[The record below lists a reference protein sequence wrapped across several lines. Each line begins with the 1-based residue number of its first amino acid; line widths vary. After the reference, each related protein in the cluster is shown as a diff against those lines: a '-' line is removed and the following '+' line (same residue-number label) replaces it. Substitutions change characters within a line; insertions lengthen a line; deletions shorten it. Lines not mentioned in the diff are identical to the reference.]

1 MCGICGVVAPG
12 RPPESA
18 TVRAMAS
25 ALAHRGPDGDGF
37 FDAPGVALGHRRLS
51 IIDLSHAGD
60 QPFASADGA
69 LQLIHNGEVYNYR
82 ELRAELEGM
91 GHRFRSATDT
101 EVVLAAYLEWGERC
115 VERFNGMWAFALWDA
130 REQRL
135 FASRDRLGVKPFYYR
150 WDGERLAFASEL
162 KAFRA
167 DPGGGPL
174 RANLPIVRDYVARD
188 RFDHTDET
196 FFEGIVKLPTAHSLV
211 LDAGGLRL
219 KRYWRLE
226 RRDPPAGDPIEAVR
240 ELFLDSVRLRLRSD
254 VRVGTALSGGIDSSA
269 VACTVDRLL
278 RDEAESARPVGDRQA
293 TFTVYFDVPGYDER
307 PYARAVVERTLA
319 RPTWVSF
326 TDRELV
332 EALPS
337 IVESHDE
344 PFRSTSICAGWFVMR
359 AARAAGVTV
368 VLDGQGGDEVFAG
381 YPAYLPAR
389 WADLLA
395 AGRLAELG
403 RELQG
408 QAGAYGAANAAR
420 VLARTLA
427 PAAVESALRARRSGS
442 DGLLHPDLRGLPPH
456 IETVRSPFPD
466 RLRTLMTRIL
476 TVRGLPELLHAEDRN
491 SMAHSLE
498 ARVPFL
504 DYRLVELAY
513 ALDGGELLRRGVTKS
528 AIRRAL
534 ADVLPPAVAARTDK
548 LGFATPEA
556 VWLRG
561 ALGDLAGDVFASC
574 AFAERGFVDAAAARR
589 RLDDHRA
596 GRVEAGFEL
605 WRALNV
611 ELWARGFL
619 DGPAV

>member
-1 MCGICGVVAPG
+1 MCGICGVAALG
-12 RPPESA
+12 RPAESD
-18 TVRAMAS
+18 TVRRMSA

-37 FDAPGVALGHRRLS
+37 FAAPGIALGHRRLS

-69 LQLIHNGEVYNYR
+69 LQLIHNGEIYNYR
-82 ELRAELEGM
+82 ELRHELAGK
-91 GHRFRSATDT
+91 GHHFRSATDT
-101 EVVLAAYLEWGERC
+101 EVILAAYLEWGERC
-115 VERFNGMWAFALWDA
+115 VERFNGMWAFALWDGCA
-130 REQRL
+130 QRL
-135 FASRDRLGVKPFYYR
+135 FASRDRFGVKPFYYR
-150 WDGERLAFASEL
+150 WDGTRLAFASEL

-167 DPGGGPL
+167 DPTGGPL

-188 RFDHTDET
+188 WFDHTDET
-196 FFEGIVKLPTAHSLV
+196 FFEGIVKLPAAHSLV
-211 LDAGGLRL
+211 LDERGLGVT
-219 KRYWRLE
+219 RYWRLE

-278 RDEAESARPVGDRQA
+278 RTEAESARPVGDRQA
-293 TFTVYFDVPGYDER
+293 TFTAFFDLPGYDER

-319 RPTWVSF
+319 TPTWVSF

-359 AARAAGVTV
+359 AARAAGITV

-389 WADLLA
+389 WGDLLA
-395 AGRLAELG
+395 AGRVAEFG
-403 RELQG
+403 RELAA
-408 QAGAYGAANAAR
+408 QASTYGAPNA
-420 VLARTLA
+420 ARTLA
-427 PAAVESALRARRSGS
+427 RALAPAALENALRAHRSRS
-442 DGLLHPDLRGLPPH
+442 DGLLHPGLRGLPPH
-456 IETVRSPFPD
+456 VETVDSPFPD

-513 ALDGGELLRRGVTKS
+513 SLDGGELLRRGVTKS

-534 ADVLPPAVAARTDK
+534 ADVLPPSVAARTDK
-548 LGFATPEA
+548 LGFVTPEA
-556 VWLRG
+556 AWLRG
-561 ALGDLAGDVFASC
+561 ALGDLAAEVFASR
-574 AFAERGFVDAAAARR
+574 AFAERGLVDATAARQ
-589 RLDDHRA
+589 RLEDHRA
-596 GRVEAGFEL
+596 GRIEAGFEL
-605 WRALNV
+605 WRALNT
-611 ELWARGFL
+611 ELWAREFL
-619 DGPAV
+619 DRPSN